1 MSFVFNPADN
11 LADQLELLAWPADG
25 LLPLIVQHAIS
36 GKILMQGYANSE
48 ALQQTLRSG
57 KVTFFSRSKQRL
69 WTKGESSGHFLKLA
83 QLSCDCDR
91 DSLLALALPEG
102 PTCHVGTETCWHDAH
117 SNAPAL
123 SFLTDL
129 EAVIAAR
136 QHADPESSYTAKLF
150 ARGVKRIAQKVGEEG
165 VESALAAMAGD
176 RDELKNEAADL
187 LFHLLVLLR
196 SQDLQLSDVIA
207 VLKARHQG

>member
-1 MSFVFNPADN
+1 MSSIFDN
-11 LADQLELLAWPADG
+11 DSIEMLKWPADG

-36 GKILMQGYANSE
+36 GKVLMQGYANSD
-48 ALQQTLRSG
+48 ALRQTLSTG
-57 KVTFFSRSKQRL
+57 HVTFFSRSKQRL
-69 WTKGESSGHFLKLA
+69 WTKGESSGHFLKVQSLA
-83 QLSCDCDR
+83 TDCDA

-102 PTCHVGTETCWHDAH
+102 PTCHVGTETCWHDN
-117 SNAPAL
+117 NANSPSL

-136 QHADPESSYTAKLF
+136 QHADPKSSYTASLF

-176 RDELKNEAADL
+176 REELKNEAADL
-187 LFHLLVLLR
+187 IFHLLVLLR
-196 SQDLQLSDVIA
+196 SQDLQLNDVIE
-207 VLKARHQG
+207 VLKSRHQ